1 MTTDAEESTEE
12 TTLADSGSEEESS
25 IEANTEVS
33 TEGSGEES
41 TAEEMSTE
49 TATEA
54 VETEIIETEEEKE
67 LETLENTVEEP
78 VAQVDGAEEYG
89 TLENGDFE
97 AIDDNGYGTTTPW
110 TVNITDGTYEVKTDE
125 WAADATNQF
134 LNLYANSE
142 STVSVTQT
150 ITNMEAGTYTVSV
163 DTAGESQ
170 SVALTLCVEN
180 TEGILESKSFETL
193 QGWDTWNKVSTAEFT
208 LEVSQNITIEISG
221 TLAASEYVKID
232 NVQIKSANEIWK
244 VPFRYPWWKRQE
256 LMVRESSVH
265 LIRLCSR

>member
-1 MTTDAEESTEE
+1 MIFREIVNSHK

-97 AIDDNGYGTTTPW
+97 AIDDNGYGTTTPFSK
-110 TVNITDGTYEVKTDE
+110 NYGM
-125 WAADATNQF
+125 AGA
-134 LNLYANSE
+134 L
-142 STVSVTQT
+142 SVLLFIVT
-150 ITNMEAGTYTVSV
+150 
-163 DTAGESQ
+163 
-170 SVALTLCVEN
+170 
-180 TEGILESKSFETL
+180 GILSMIVY
-193 QGWDTWNKVSTAEFT
+193 KVSN
-208 LEVSQNITIEISG
+208 SNN
-221 TLAASEYVKID
+221 D
-232 NVQIKSANEIWK
+232 
-244 VPFRYPWWKRQE
+244 
-256 LMVRESSVH
+256 
-265 LIRLCSR
+265 